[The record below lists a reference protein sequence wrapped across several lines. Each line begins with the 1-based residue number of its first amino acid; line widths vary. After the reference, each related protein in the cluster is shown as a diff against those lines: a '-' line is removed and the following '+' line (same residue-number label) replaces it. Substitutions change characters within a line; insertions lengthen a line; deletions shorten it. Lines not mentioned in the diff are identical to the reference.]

1 MRKNAFL
8 LSLALSL
15 LGTLHA
21 VESSE
26 KPASAEKFPLSLSD
40 IRVRDPFILPDQGTY
55 YLYAQGGN
63 RQKDDNADF
72 GVEVYRSQ
80 DLAHWSEPSQVFARP
95 KEGFWGKPPIWA
107 PEVHKLDG
115 AYYMFATFVGRAGG
129 RGTQILRAD
138 KPEGPFVVV
147 GDQANTPPEQGC
159 LDGTPWID
167 ADGTHWMI
175 YCHEWTQ
182 IKDGGMLAV
191 KMTKD
196 WTTRIGE
203 PITLFYA
210 SQAPWVRPVADK
222 DKFVTDGP
230 FLHRMKNGKLV
241 LIWSSFV
248 KGRGYGVG
256 QAVSDSGAVAGP
268 WRHVEKPLVGGG
280 GEDGGHSMIFRD
292 FSGHLMLV
300 FHQPNGSPME
310 RAQIY
315 RLKEENDVLVLD
327 GTPDSHIEVSSK
339 SLTFAYQFDKDKKL
353 LLESVGSLD
362 GAWTSPLKGPM
373 FPSTP
378 CHDENGPRYI
388 SPLSIVTADGSNGID
403 LRYESHSL
411 EKTAPGVEHL
421 TITLQDRVQAITV
434 ELHMRVYHDEDTIEQ
449 WLVLKNKTGK
459 PIQVPRLSS
468 LYFQADAK
476 KEIHLEWYSS
486 YTYHTAGEPFRE
498 KLNMGRRVLESR
510 DGNRHMAGP
519 LPAFILGFGA
529 APSET
534 AGPCMITA
542 FEWTGNTRFSFE
554 INERKELEA
563 SVEVNQSQPPV
574 LEDGGSMASPRSIS
588 TFSPAG
594 IGPASRNLH
603 HWTRS
608 HLLPDGNRLRPID
621 NNSWEGCSM
630 DVSES
635 AILKMMED
643 SVNLGIE
650 LYVLD
655 DGWFGNGAEAR
666 TSPRAGLGDWQFNK
680 DRFPQGLDNIMK
692 ASKKLGIEFGIW
704 FEPEMVNPKSKLFQT
719 KPEWVMRNPGHE
731 LALQRGQAAL
741 DVANPDVQE
750 FMFASVNDLLT
761 AYPDIRFVKWDCN
774 SNINNPY
781 SPYLGA
787 DRQGNMLN
795 AYNNGYLGVMRR
807 LVEAHP
813 GVDFQA
819 CGSGGGRA
827 NYGAMRYS
835 QTFWP
840 SDATDPRYRLRA
852 QWNFSRFMP
861 PLAITAHVTH
871 AGGDAVRPKFRFDV
885 SMMCQLGMEVD
896 TRKSSPEYLASAKTG
911 IAAYKQ
917 VREIV
922 QFGDQYRHAHPTDST
937 TPSMNF
943 VSNDLKKALV
953 LAYQIGSAPNPIPF
967 TTPVSGLDPNAVYE
981 AVEINLPEG
990 DATPRLEPS
999 AERRQTGAAWMKNG
1013 LPLVFTR
1020 HCDSAAILLESKRT
1034 PTLPTVK

>member
-1 MRKNAFL
+1 MPLLAVHAENATSVSQPPPTEKRIEL
-8 LSLALSL
+8 KTKSLELVYQADGKGRLSL
-15 LGTLHA
+15 
-21 VESSE
+21 E
-26 KPASAEKFPLSLSD
+26 K
-40 IRVRDPFILPDQGTY
+40 
-55 YLYAQGGN
+55 
-63 RQKDDNADF
+63 
-72 GVEVYRSQ
+72 
-80 DLAHWSEPSQVFARP
+80 
-95 KEGFWGKPPIWA
+95 
-107 PEVHKLDG
+107 
-115 AYYMFATFVGRAGG
+115 
-129 RGTQILRAD
+129 
-138 KPEGPFVVV
+138 
-147 GDQANTPPEQGC
+147 
-159 LDGTPWID
+159 
-167 ADGTHWMI
+167 
-175 YCHEWTQ
+175 
-182 IKDGGMLAV
+182 
-191 KMTKD
+191 
-196 WTTRIGE
+196 
-203 PITLFYA
+203 
-210 SQAPWVRPVADK
+210 
-222 DKFVTDGP
+222 
-230 FLHRMKNGKLV
+230 
-241 LIWSSFV
+241 
-248 KGRGYGVG
+248 
-256 QAVSDSGAVAGP
+256 
-268 WRHVEKPLVGGG
+268 
-280 GEDGGHSMIFRD
+280 
-292 FSGHLMLV
+292 
-300 FHQPNGSPME
+300 
-310 RAQIY
+310 
-315 RLKEENDVLVLD
+315 
-327 GTPDSHIEVSSK
+327 
-339 SLTFAYQFDKDKKL
+339 
-353 LLESVGSLD
+353 VGSLD

-378 CHDENGPRYI
+378 CHDENGPRYTGPI
-388 SPLSIVTADGSNGID
+388 SIVTADGSNGID

-421 TITLQDRVQAITV
+421 TITLQDRVQAITA
-434 ELHMRVYHDEDTIEQ
+434 ELHIRAYGAEDTIEQ

-519 LPAFILGFGA
+519 IPAFILGFGA
-529 APSET
+529 APTET
-534 AGPCMITA
+534 TVPCLIA
-542 FEWTGNTRFSFE
+542 ALEWPGSARFSFE
-554 INERKELEA
+554 INEQKILEA
-563 SVEVNQSQPPV
+563 SAEVNQSQPPV
-574 LEDGGSMASPRSIS
+574 VEDAESMASPRCIF
-588 TFSPAG
+588 TFSKSG
-594 IGPASRNLH
+594 MGEASRNLH
-603 HWTRS
+603 RWTRS

-630 DVSES
+630 DVSEN

-643 SVNLGIE
+643 SANLGIE

-692 ASKKLGIEFGIW
+692 AAKKMGIEFGIW
-704 FEPEMVNPKSKLFQT
+704 FEPEMVNPKSKLFQS

-761 AYPDIRFVKWDCN
+761 AYPGIRFVKWDCN

-813 GVDFQA
+813 RVDFQA
-819 CGSGGGRA
+819 CGAGGGRA

-840 SDATDPRYRLRA
+840 SDATDPRYRIRA

-871 AGGDAVRPKFRFDV
+871 AGGDAVHPKFRFDV

-896 TRKSSPEYLASAKTG
+896 TRKSTPEYLASAKTG
-911 IAAYKQ
+911 IASYKQ

-922 QFGDQYRHAHPTDST
+922 QFGDQYRHAHPSDSP

-943 VSNDLKKALV
+943 VSHNRKRALV
-953 LAYQIGSAPNPIPF
+953 LAYQIGAAAKPISF
-967 TTPVSGLDPNAVYE
+967 TAPVSGLDPNVVYE

-990 DATPRLEPS
+990 DATPRLAPDAVRS
-999 AERRQTGAAWMKNG
+999 QTGAAWMGNG
-1013 LPLVFTR
+1013 IPLVFTR
-1020 HCDSAAILLESKRT
+1020 ECDSAAIVLESKSS